1 MTTTES
7 SRRRD
12 NLALSEPL
20 RRRNDLPEL
29 SRRRETLPEPVR
41 RLADLTLSESLRRR
55 NDLIFQPAPAWR
67 ALAACRGVDPEL
79 FFTERGESTGDAK
92 AICRDCDVR
101 ADCLEYA
108 LANKEKFGIWGGLSE
123 RERRKLRQAR
133 RRAAP

>member
-1 MTTTES
+1 MTTTEP

-12 NLALSEPL
+12 NLALSEAL

-29 SRRRETLPEPVR
+29 
-41 RLADLTLSESLRRR
+41 LRRR
-55 NDLIFQPAPAWR
+55 KSLTDPESPRWRESSEAAFLSLLQPPPWR
-67 ALAACRGVDPEL
+67 ALAACRGCDPEL
-79 FFTERGESTGDAK
+79 FFTDRGESTNPAK
-92 AICRDCDVR
+92 AVCKDCDVR

-133 RRAAP
+133 RRAAR